1 MSTILH
7 STKYIYHKKND
18 FKIHKYRGCVQI
30 LIMSKTIISFDIGI
44 KNLAYCIFTLP
55 VVSVLAWDV
64 VNLVPAVESTAPLC
78 NCVKASKSGG
88 VCGKKATYTH
98 GESNYCLTHSK
109 NSGKLVPS
117 KETSA
122 PHIKKLKLDELLAFC
137 EKHGITV
144 PLAAKKPILVESA
157 IRHFERCCLVPIVKP
172 KTSNA
177 NQVHLV
183 DIGKRIKMEFDERL
197 KTLLPQITHV
207 ILENQISPI
216 AGRMNTI
223 QGMLSQY
230 FIMRNDAIHIEFISS
245 IGKLKGLS
253 QVDKTPSEQSA
264 SKMPLKT
271 QSDESASSMPSQS
284 ASSMPLKVH
293 SDQSASS
300 MPLKV
305 HSDQSTSSMPS
316 QSALSAPLK
325 TQSDESALSAP
336 LTITPFDKTV
346 YKEHK
351 SDGIFFCKQFLENNS
366 QLMFLKQIIE
376 ASHKKDDLADSFLQ
390 GIYYMKRGN
399 LISYNDKFQI
409 SATTA

>member
-1 MSTILH
+1 
-7 STKYIYHKKND
+7 
-18 FKIHKYRGCVQI
+18 
-30 LIMSKTIISFDIGI
+30 MSKTIISFDIGI

-55 VVSVLAWDV
+55 AVSVLAWDV

-78 NCVKASKSGG
+78 NCLKASKSGG

-98 GESNYCLTHSK
+98 GDANYCLTHSK

-117 KETSA
+117 KETS
-122 PHIKKLKLDELLAFC
+122 PPYIKKLKLDELLAFC

-157 IRHFERCCLVPIVKP
+157 ITHFERCCLVPIVKP

-245 IGKLKGLS
+245 IGKLKGL
-253 QVDKTPSEQSA
+253 VAPSLSALSGLSAHSDMSA
-264 SKMPLKT
+264 SSMPLKT
-271 QSDESASSMPSQS
+271 KSDESASSMPS
-284 ASSMPLKVH
+284 L
-293 SDQSASS
+293 
-300 MPLKV
+300 
-305 HSDQSTSSMPS
+305 
-316 QSALSAPLK
+316 
-325 TQSDESALSAP
+325 SALSAP
-336 LTITPFDKTV
+336 LTATPFDKTI

-351 SDGIFFCKQFLENNS
+351 SDGIFFCKHFLENNS

-409 SATTA
+409 SSTTP

>member
-1 MSTILH
+1 MS
-7 STKYIYHKKND
+7 KYP
-18 FKIHKYRGCVQI
+18 
-30 LIMSKTIISFDIGI
+30 IMSKTIISFDIGI
-44 KNLAYCIFTLP
+44 KNLAYCVFTLP
-55 VVSVLAWDV
+55 TFSVVAWDV

-78 NCVKASKSGG
+78 NCLKVKGGG

-98 GESNYCLTHSK
+98 GDANYCLVHSK
-109 NSGKLVPS
+109 NSGKLLPS

-122 PHIKKLKLDELLAFC
+122 PYIKKLKLDELLAFY
-137 EKHGITV
+137 EKHGIIV
-144 PLAAKKPILVESA
+144 PLGAKKPTLVESA
-157 IRHFERCCLVPIVKP
+157 IKHFESRCLVPIVKP

-183 DIGKRIKMEFDERL
+183 DIGKRIKIEFDERL

-230 FIMRNDAIHIEFISS
+230 FIMRNDSIHIEFISS
-245 IGKLKGLS
+245 IGKLKGLINDTRLEVQTES
-253 QVDKTPSEQSA
+253 VEGSPLDKA
-264 SKMPLKT
+264 
-271 QSDESASSMPSQS
+271 
-284 ASSMPLKVH
+284 
-293 SDQSASS
+293 
-300 MPLKV
+300 
-305 HSDQSTSSMPS
+305 
-316 QSALSAPLK
+316 
-325 TQSDESALSAP
+325 
-336 LTITPFDKTV
+336 V

-351 SDGIFFCKQFLENNS
+351 SDGIFFCKQFLENNI
-366 QLMFLKQIIE
+366 QLVSLKQIIE

-409 SATTA
+409 STIS

>member
-1 MSTILH
+1 M
-7 STKYIYHKKND
+7 KYIYHKKND
-18 FKIHKYRGCVQI
+18 FKIHKYRGNTQI
-30 LIMSKTIISFDIGI
+30 PIMSKTIISFDIGI

-55 VVSVLAWDV
+55 AVSVLAWDV

-78 NCVKASKSGG
+78 NCIKASKNGG

-98 GESNYCLTHSK
+98 GDANYCLTHSK

-117 KETSA
+117 KETSVSY
-122 PHIKKLKLDELLAFC
+122 IKKLKLDELLAFC

-157 IRHFERCCLVPIVKP
+157 IMHFERCCLVPIVKP

-207 ILENQISPI
+207 IFENQISPI

-245 IGKLKGLS
+245 IGKLKGL
-253 QVDKTPSEQSA
+253 VAPSKAHSDQSDESA
-264 SKMPLKT
+264 LKAPLKT
-271 QSDESASSMPSQS
+271 ESDESASSMP
-284 ASSMPLKVH
+284 
-293 SDQSASS
+293 
-300 MPLKV
+300 
-305 HSDQSTSSMPS
+305 
-316 QSALSAPLK
+316 
-325 TQSDESALSAP
+325 
-336 LTITPFDKTV
+336 LTTTPFDKTI

-351 SDGIFFCKQFLENNS
+351 SDGIFFCKHFLENNS

-376 ASHKKDDLADSFLQ
+376 GSHKKDDLADSFLQ
-390 GIYYMKRGN
+390 GIYYMKRRN
-399 LISYNDKFQI
+399 LIYYNDKFQI
-409 SATTA
+409 SSTTT

>member
-1 MSTILH
+1 
-7 STKYIYHKKND
+7 
-18 FKIHKYRGCVQI
+18 
-30 LIMSKTIISFDIGI
+30 MSKTIISFDIGI
-44 KNLAYCIFTLP
+44 KNLAYCVFSLP
-55 VVSVLAWDV
+55 TFSVLAWDV

-78 NCVKASKSGG
+78 TCLKASKSGG
-88 VCGKKATYTH
+88 VCGKKATYTY
-98 GESNYCLTHSK
+98 GDAKYCLVHSK
-109 NSGKLVPS
+109 NSGKLLPS

-122 PHIKKLKLDELLAFC
+122 PYIKKLKLDELLAFY

-144 PLAAKKPILVESA
+144 PPAAKKPVLIETA
-157 IRHFERCCLVPIVKP
+157 IQHFERRCLVPIVKP

-253 QVDKTPSEQSA
+253 QVDKTQSDKAPSEQS
-264 SKMPLKT
+264 
-271 QSDESASSMPSQS
+271 
-284 ASSMPLKVH
+284 V
-293 SDQSASS
+293 
-300 MPLKV
+300 
-305 HSDQSTSSMPS
+305 
-316 QSALSAPLK
+316 
-325 TQSDESALSAP
+325 P
-336 LTITPFDKTV
+336 LTEGSNPFDKAV

-351 SDGIFFCKQFLENNS
+351 SDGIFFCKQFLENNP
-366 QLMFLKQIIE
+366 QLMSHKQIIE

-409 SATTA
+409 STPP